1 MSLLEVS
8 GVVAGYGDH
17 DQILK
22 GVGLHVEKG
31 EIVAILGPNGAGKST
46 LLKAIAGIVRPRT
59 GSILVEGASIGG
71 LPPRE
76 ISRRGVVFVPQEA
89 NVFPSMTIEENL
101 EIGAYLDSRRLSDRL
116 ARIFQRIPELASRRR
131 LKAGALSGGQRQLLA
146 MGMALMVAPKLMLL
160 DEPTAGLSPAAAEG
174 LFDMVRSIAADGVS
188 IAMVEQNALHAL
200 MIADRAYILVDG
212 RNARSGQAQA
222 IANDPEIRR
231 VFLGAPEQALEENSR

>member
-1 MSLLEVS
+1 MSLLAVS
-8 GVVAGYGDH
+8 DVVAGYGEH

-22 GVGLHVEKG
+22 GTGIDVARG

-59 GSILVEGASIGG
+59 GSILVDGVSISG

-89 NVFPSMTIEENL
+89 NVFTSMTIEENL
-101 EIGAYLDSRRLSDRL
+101 EIGAYIETPKLPERL
-116 ARIFQRIPELASRRR
+116 AAIFKRIPELATRRR
-131 LKAGALSGGQRQLLA
+131 KKAGTLSGGQRQLLA

-160 DEPTAGLSPAAAEG
+160 DEPTAGLSPAAAED
-174 LFDMVRSIAADGVS
+174 LFKMVRAISADGVS
-188 IAMVEQNALHAL
+188 IAMVEQNALRAL

-212 RNARSGQAQA
+212 RNAKCGQARG
-222 IANDPEIRR
+222 IADDPEIRR
-231 VFLGAPEQALEENSR
+231 VFLGAQASALSNRV